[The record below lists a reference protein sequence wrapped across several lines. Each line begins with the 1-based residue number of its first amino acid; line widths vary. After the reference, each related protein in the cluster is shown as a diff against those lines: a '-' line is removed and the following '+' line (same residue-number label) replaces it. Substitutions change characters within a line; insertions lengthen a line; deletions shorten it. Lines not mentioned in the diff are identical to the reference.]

1 MQAISGVYVLGVMA
15 AIATAVLFASTNVVY
30 KKLGDRIT
38 TLEIVATRTF
48 VSLPLAVI
56 LVLPP
61 FNPDGIFLTVDGF
74 IILALSMIIGLV
86 IGDFLYFES
95 QERIGVSR
103 AFPIAAS
110 YPLLVY
116 LLAAMFLE
124 EPVYPSRVVGAIMVV
139 VGVGLITHDQ
149 NVQAK
154 NSLDEDRRKIIIGV
168 AFALI
173 TFFAWAISDL
183 TLQVG
188 LQDIDPLDAN
198 FVRMLVATFIFL
210 PVIPKSG
217 GESQLRTDRRLL
229 AIVLL
234 TGFVG
239 FGITLVL
246 FTFAVAYIGA
256 TVNSVILAASPLV
269 GTPLSIA
276 VLDEE
281 APKLIIAGTLLAV
294 FGVALVVLVF

>member
-1 MQAISGVYVLGVMA
+1 MYVLGVLA
-15 AIATAVLFASTNVVY
+15 SIATSILFASTNVVY

-61 FNPDGIFLTVDGF
+61 FNPDGIFLTVEGVV
-74 IILALSMIIGLV
+74 ILAISMIIGLV

-116 LLAAMFLE
+116 LLAALFLA
-124 EPVYPSRVVGAIMVV
+124 EPVYPLRVIGAIMVV

-149 NVQAK
+149 NIKAK
-154 NSLDEDRRKIIIGV
+154 NSLDEDKRKIIIGV
-168 AFALI
+168 LFALI
-173 TFFAWAISDL
+173 TFVAWALSDL

-198 FVRMLVATFIFL
+198 FVRIIVATFIFL
-210 PVIPKSG
+210 PAVSKSG
-217 GESQLRTDRRLL
+217 GKSQLRTDRKLL

-239 FGITLVL
+239 FGVTLVL
-246 FTFAVAYIGA
+246 FTFAVSYIRA
-256 TVNSVILAASPLV
+256 TVNSVILAAGPLV
-269 GTPLSIA
+269 GTPISIA
-276 VLDEE
+276 VLHEE
-281 APKLIIAGTLLAV
+281 APKLIVAGTVLAV
-294 FGVALVVLVF
+294 LGVALVVIVF